1 MLASEKVV
9 DIFSIYYIGDI
20 LCPHGVVYEVVSFL
34 GYVAA

>member
-20 LCPHGVVYEVVSFL
+20 SCPHGVVYEVSFL
-34 GYVAA
+34 GYVTA